1 MKLTASSPTEI
12 ADCSIAL
19 SYVPSLNANGITCR
33 SDEGEHLAT
42 LLFDFW
48 TINAVQ
54 MHMWIEKPKAL
65 DGGQLV
71 RDAFNYVLKTG
82 RELVIGV
89 TPGDNT
95 LSLRFQHAL
104 GFIEKYRVVDG
115 WAKGIDMVISE
126 KRLETEIKE
135 EAA

>member
-1 MKLTASSPTEI
+1 MKLTASSPAEI

-33 SDEGEHLAT
+33 DDDGNHMAT

-54 MHMWIEKPKAL
+54 MHIWIERPKAL
-65 DGGQLV
+65 EGGILV
-71 RDAFNYVLKTG
+71 REAFDYVKKTG
-82 RELVIGV
+82 RGLVLGV

-104 GFIEKYRVVDG
+104 GFVEKYRIVDG

-126 KRLETEIKE
+126 KRLLAEVTE

>member
-1 MKLTASSPTEI
+1 MKLTASNPAEI

-54 MHMWIEKPKAL
+54 MHVWIQKPKAL
-65 DGGQLV
+65 EGGTLV
-71 RDAFNYVLKTG
+71 REAFDYVRKTG
-82 RELVIGV
+82 RGLVIGV
-89 TPGDNT
+89 TPGDNA

-104 GFIEKYRVVDG
+104 GFVEMYRIKDG

-126 KRLETEIKE
+126 KRLLEEATE

>member
-1 MKLTASSPTEI
+1 MKFTASTPKEI
-12 ADCSIAL
+12 ADCAIAL
-19 SYVPSLNANGITCR
+19 RYFPSISANGITCT
-33 SDEGEHLAT
+33 DDDGAHLAT

-54 MHMWIEKPKAL
+54 MHMWIPHAKAL
-65 DGGQLV
+65 SGGLV
-71 RDAFNYVLKTG
+71 HEAFNYVKKTG
-82 RELVIGV
+82 RGLVIGV

-104 GFIEKYRVVDG
+104 GFIEKYRIVDG

-126 KRLETEIKE
+126 KRLTEEATE